1 MSTCP
6 RMSRSSN
13 WVALLLRG
21 LCLPLLLVGL
31 LSACDRS
38 TVPPAKPKAEMSSSV
53 GESTARATAVDR
65 SVSGDQ
71 ARGTPGASDRAAA
84 KADPKGE
91 LTRQEESTAMPA
103 PGQANDHSNVAL
115 DPKSNTK
122 N

>member
-1 MSTCP
+1 M
-6 RMSRSSN
+6 
-13 WVALLLRG
+13 LLLKG
-21 LCLPLLLVGL
+21 SCLPLLLVVL

-38 TVPPAKPKAEMSSSV
+38 TVPAPIPKAEMSSSV
-53 GESTARATAVDR
+53 GESTGQAMAQDKPAIDPQ
-65 SVSGDQ
+65 VSGDQ
-71 ARGTPGASDRAAA
+71 ARGAVSAIGQA

-91 LTRQEESTAMPA
+91 LTRQEESSAMPA

>member
-1 MSTCP
+1 
-6 RMSRSSN
+6 
-13 WVALLLRG
+13 
-21 LCLPLLLVGL
+21 
-31 LSACDRS
+31 
-38 TVPPAKPKAEMSSSV
+38 MSSSV

-71 ARGTPGASDRAAA
+71 ARGAPGASDRVAA